1 MTDIAILGLG
11 VVGGAVYD
19 AIEKSKALY
28 KKLCGGLN
36 VKYILDKRDFSAMPF
51 ASKVTCDIN
60 AILGDKNVKV
70 VAETMGGDRPAFD
83 FSLACINAGKS
94 VVTSNKLVVEKHGA
108 ELERAA
114 REHGV
119 SYLYEASVG
128 GGIPII
134 RTLHD
139 TLAVNNIYEINGILN
154 GTTNYIL
161 ERMENAGLDFGSALA
176 EAQSLG
182 YAERDP
188 SADIEGLDAA
198 RKICILASVSFGG
211 RYVMDDCACIRGI
224 SSVTMQ
230 SVAEA
235 REKGMKIKL
244 VGSAKLTPEG
254 AFLCVRP
261 CAVTNENLLYAVS
274 GVYNCICVKG
284 DLVGETAYYGH
295 GAGGMATASAVV
307 SDIAEAASARPIPRV
322 IDESPAVVR
331 EKSTAKAVTL
341 GGVEYELL

>member
-1 MTDIAILGLG
+1 MTNIAIMGLG

-19 AIEKSKALY
+19 ALEKNAGIY
-28 KKLCGGLN
+28 KRLCGGIK
-36 VKYILDKRDFSAMPF
+36 VKYILDKRDFSGSEF
-51 ASKVTCDIN
+51 ASRVVNDISV
-60 AILGDKNVKV
+60 ILKDKSVKV

-114 REHGV
+114 RKNGV

-134 RTLHD
+134 RTLRD
-139 TLAVNNIYEINGILN
+139 TLAVNSVTEINGILN

-161 ERMENAGLDFGSALA
+161 EKMETEGSSYETALK
-176 EAQSLG
+176 EAQALG

-198 RKICILASVSFGG
+198 RKICILASCAFGG
-211 RYVMDDCACIRGI
+211 KYSMEDCAEIRGI
-224 SSVTMQ
+224 TNVTAQ

-235 REKGMKIKL
+235 KAKGLKIKL
-244 VGSAKLTPEG
+244 VGTAKLTDNG
-254 AFLCVRP
+254 ALLCVRP
-261 CAVTNENLLYAVS
+261 CAVRQANLLHSVS
-274 GVYNCICVKG
+274 GVFNCICVKG

-295 GAGGMATASAVV
+295 GAGGSATASAVV
-307 SDIAEAASARPIPRV
+307 SDIVEAASVRPLPRYA
-322 IDESPAVVR
+322 SAKKAVC
-331 EKSTAKAVTL
+331 KQKKAAETVTL
-341 GGVEYELL
+341 GGEEYELI